1 MADRVTKGPPG
12 RRGGE
17 EGVAERCVGEIGGMD
32 RVFFFRNRLAF
43 SGDSRIYSRTP
54 FMGLKLGA
62 SKLRGVELPLVGPG
76 RNLLVFRIQLHFQ
89 DGTST

>member
-1 MADRVTKGPPG
+1 
-12 RRGGE
+12 
-17 EGVAERCVGEIGGMD
+17 
-32 RVFFFRNRLAF
+32 
-43 SGDSRIYSRTP
+43 
-54 FMGLKLGA
+54 MGLKLGA